1 MLGGERSH
9 SFSTLMVYA
18 LGYISTSYIPPILQL
33 ILIDPFSKAPTLG
46 RLKYYF
52 SSSLGPQM
60 ISLVASF

>member
-9 SFSTLMVYA
+9 SFSTLIVYA

-46 RLKYYF
+46 RHYF

-60 ISLVASF
+60 VSLVASF